1 MATRAQA
8 QNLPSGATPAP
19 RDNPENSGSPSAK
32 EHCHIATLDACGDG
46 YAVLRALRTGETI
59 VDWTVV
65 DANGLVQDRWQG
77 VVGDVVG
84 VPLGVLDAAAD
95 NSTLWRLY
103 SAALHSGERQETDTE
118 LILPAGKGGWRRV
131 TVVPIDDDTVTVLTR
146 DITRERHFE
155 LALEQSQR
163 TLRGLAPA
171 PARAKRA
178 SDPRISEPRL
188 LGRSAALLFFGA
200 GVVTI
205 ANTLLSAL
213 PGVDVSALR
222 ITGFA
227 SILTALFVPLL
238 PWARHLRFVASGLVL
253 VAIGYLVLS
262 DQFDHF
268 SRSESSVAVYPIF
281 FIMVVAWSGLI
292 QVRGAPTVAACLS
305 GLALGGI
312 LTEGGHGSIG
322 LQCVIV
328 TMPAAAVLGE
338 VMAWSSRRVSN
349 LVGLELDRSL
359 HDPLTGLANRQLFIE
374 RAEQALARVRRG
386 DHSLAVLFVDLD
398 RFKQVN
404 DSMGHAAG
412 DQLLI
417 EAAARLRELVRQS
430 DDVARFG
437 GDEFAILCE
446 DLEHE
451 DDAAVIAT
459 RVLSSLGVP
468 FSLGKRDVSIG
479 ASIGIAFSSDGGK
492 TAEVILQDADA
503 AMYRAKDA
511 GRARFEFFD
520 DLMQREIAT
529 RMELETSLRE
539 AVSRKELRVFYQ
551 PIVAADS
558 GAIVGFEALVRWER
572 PGFGLVVPG
581 SFIAVAEE
589 TGMIVDIG
597 TWVLNEA
604 CAQAAQWMAQWPDRR
619 LCVTVN
625 ISSRQV
631 LRADIVEIVRNALR
645 ISGLD
650 PTLLTLELTETT
662 LIDDA
667 VSAQAILR
675 NFREQGVTIALDDFG
690 TGYSSLTYLRTFP
703 IDIIK
708 IDGSF
713 IRTIE
718 TEREAAAIVAA
729 VVSLAKSLDITVIA
743 EGIETLRQ
751 LTAVMDLDCDLLQ
764 GYLLSHPKEAKE
776 LPALI
781 DTSFARFGRDLGV
794 KHA

>member
-131 TVVPIDDDTVTVLTR
+131 TVVPIDDDTVTVLTH

-238 PWARHLRFVASGLVL
+238 PWARHLRFVAAVWSWLP
-253 VAIGYLVLS
+253 S
-262 DQFDHF
+262 DTWF
-268 SRSESSVAVYPIF
+268 SVISSTTSTRSESSVAAYPIF

-312 LTEGGHGSIG
+312 LTEGGHGS
-322 LQCVIV
+322 
-328 TMPAAAVLGE
+328 
-338 VMAWSSRRVSN
+338 MACKRHRHHARSGCSR
-349 LVGLELDRSL
+349 
-359 HDPLTGLANRQLFIE
+359 
-374 RAEQALARVRRG
+374 
-386 DHSLAVLFVDLD
+386 
-398 RFKQVN
+398 
-404 DSMGHAAG
+404 
-412 DQLLI
+412 
-417 EAAARLRELVRQS
+417 
-430 DDVARFG
+430 
-437 GDEFAILCE
+437 
-446 DLEHE
+446 
-451 DDAAVIAT
+451 
-459 RVLSSLGVP
+459 
-468 FSLGKRDVSIG
+468 
-479 ASIGIAFSSDGGK
+479 
-492 TAEVILQDADA
+492 
-503 AMYRAKDA
+503 
-511 GRARFEFFD
+511 
-520 DLMQREIAT
+520 
-529 RMELETSLRE
+529 
-539 AVSRKELRVFYQ
+539 
-551 PIVAADS
+551 
-558 GAIVGFEALVRWER
+558 
-572 PGFGLVVPG
+572 
-581 SFIAVAEE
+581 
-589 TGMIVDIG
+589 
-597 TWVLNEA
+597 
-604 CAQAAQWMAQWPDRR
+604 
-619 LCVTVN
+619 
-625 ISSRQV
+625 
-631 LRADIVEIVRNALR
+631 
-645 ISGLD
+645 
-650 PTLLTLELTETT
+650 
-662 LIDDA
+662 
-667 VSAQAILR
+667 
-675 NFREQGVTIALDDFG
+675 
-690 TGYSSLTYLRTFP
+690 
-703 IDIIK
+703 
-708 IDGSF
+708 
-713 IRTIE
+713 
-718 TEREAAAIVAA
+718 
-729 VVSLAKSLDITVIA
+729 
-743 EGIETLRQ
+743 
-751 LTAVMDLDCDLLQ
+751 
-764 GYLLSHPKEAKE
+764 
-776 LPALI
+776 
-781 DTSFARFGRDLGV
+781 
-794 KHA
+794 